1 MKKEFL
7 KMAGVKSEKDFYEL
21 FPTEEHFFD
30 LYPQAKKMMQNG
42 GNTSL
47 PQYEDQGIIGNVLYN
62 PTEYATPTF
71 KTGNNYMN
79 MYQMGGGMQQQ
90 AAPQQGGGG
99 QEEIINFVAQSLMQG
114 EQPEAIVEQLVNQGI
129 PQEQAV
135 QLIQAVAQKLQEQQ
149 SQQQPQMKYGGYSGT
164 YDAMSGSYFEMGGGT
179 KQAPQ
184 VGEVYDMSEKEI
196 QKLLDLGYKI
206 KYV

>member
-47 PQYEDQGIIGNVLYN
+47 PQYKDQGIIGNVLYN

-71 KTGNNYMN
+71 KTGNNYTK

-149 SQQQPQMKYGGYSGT
+149 PQQPQMKYGGYSGT
-164 YDAMSGSYFEMGGGT
+164 YDAGSGSYFKKGGP
-179 KQAPQ
+179 ASPQ
-184 VGEVYDMSEKEI
+184 EGEVYDMDEEQI
-196 QKLLDLGYKI
+196 QRLINLGYKI
-206 KYV
+206 KYM